1 MEEPYQVGL
10 FPNNKLR
17 RSVSL
22 AGSTGHIELVLWR
35 ERAESVTFNEGD
47 VLCLE
52 NVVVSKFN
60 NLFTLTTT
68 FETAI
73 SKVDDQM
80 ANVAVRSVKRQLSR
94 PSNVVSLNTSIRA
107 VKEFQCTLSCLSCR
121 KTISPDSVEGNLIT
135 CPTCSTMFLTERATL
150 NNSCMILLE
159 DNRWFKANTSVSFS
173 ALNSPFCLQ
182 CTQLT
187 RIIPDNFNT
196 HKGNLGIGCY

>member
-1 MEEPYQVGL
+1 M
-10 FPNNKLR
+10 
-17 RSVSL
+17 
-22 AGSTGHIELVLWR
+22 GHIELVLWR

-52 NVVVSKFN
+52 NVVSKFN
-60 NLFTLTTT
+60 NIFTLTMT

-80 ANVAVRSVKRQLSR
+80 ANMAVRNVKRQLSR
-94 PSNVVSLNTSIRA
+94 PSNVVSLNTSIHA

-121 KTISPDSVEGNLIT
+121 KTISPNSVEGNLIT

-159 DNRWFKANTSVSFS
+159 DNRWFK
-173 ALNSPFCLQ
+173 
-182 CTQLT
+182 LT
-187 RIIPDNFNT
+187 PV
-196 HKGNLGIGCY
+196 